1 MKKCALI
8 TGASGGIGSE
18 IALRL
23 AADGYDIAACYF
35 TDDKSAKVLEEKL
48 SFTGAKYKF
57 YKADVSDYNQIKEIF
72 ADAADYFGGVSVLV
86 NNAGMSQTKLFTDI
100 TEEEFDRITAVNFKS
115 VFNCCKFAV
124 PYMVNQKQ
132 GKIINISSMWGV
144 CGASCETVYSATK
157 AAVIGF
163 TKALARE
170 LDIPVIALCQ
180 VARDAEGQEPN
191 LAQLRGSGS
200 IEQDADVVLFLHRD
214 RKIVEEEN
222 PVQEAKC
229 IVAKQRNGA
238 TGDVEMMF
246 FPAFTKFENKVA
258 GGDE

>member
-1 MKKCALI
+1 MNKCALI

-23 AADGYDIAACYF
+23 AADGYNIAACYF

-48 SFTGAKYKF
+48 SLTGAKYKF
-57 YKADVSDYNQIKEIF
+57 YKADAADYNQIKEVF
-72 ADAADYFGGVSVLV
+72 ADAAEFFGGVSVLV
-86 NNAGMSQTKLFTDI
+86 NNAGISQTKLFTDI

-163 TKALARE
+163 SKALARE
-170 LDIPVIALCQ
+170 LAPSNIQVNCVAPGAINTKMNNNLTKKEKADFAQEIPMGRFGDPEEIASVVSFLASSDSDYVTAQVIT
-180 VARDAEGQEPN
+180 
-191 LAQLRGSGS
+191 
-200 IEQDADVVLFLHRD
+200 AD
-214 RKIVEEEN
+214 
-222 PVQEAKC
+222 
-229 IVAKQRNGA
+229 
-238 TGDVEMMF
+238 
-246 FPAFTKFENKVA
+246 
-258 GGDE
+258 GGLT